1 MSKWATF
8 RSYVTQELHVLP
20 VDERG
25 YILPPHELHYGTQCP
40 CGCYRDDRQPALI
53 IHHDKEHG
61 GYNG

>member
-1 MSKWATF
+1 MTQWATF

-40 CGCYRDDRQPALI
+40 CKPRRDDSYCELI
-53 IHHDKEHG
+53 VHADKERG
-61 GYNG
+61 GFDS